1 MATPPL
7 PSGLENSRTNR
18 IANKLHSAAIHLL
31 RRARVV
37 DRQAGLTAE
46 RLSLLSVLSFAGPR
60 TVSQLAAAECVS
72 RPAISRILNSLEDAG
87 LVRREK
93 TSTDRRLVR
102 VHATAKGTRLMES
115 ARKRRLEV
123 IAGELTGLDAK
134 ALSTLERA
142 AKVLESLG
150 G

>member
-7 PSGLENSRTNR
+7 PRGLEDNHAHR

-60 TVSQLAAAECVS
+60 TVSQLAEAELVS

-87 LVRREK
+87 LVRRVK
-93 TSTDRRLVR
+93 TPTDRRR
-102 VHATAKGTRLMES
+102 CSSMNWRS
-115 ARKRRLEV
+115 APK
-123 IAGELTGLDAK
+123 
-134 ALSTLERA
+134 
-142 AKVLESLG
+142 
-150 G
+150 